1 MKEFVLATKNP
12 NKTSEFRE
20 MLVPLGFNVMNAID
34 FPELPDVE
42 EDGETLTENALK
54 KARTIAKIT
63 GKPALADDT
72 GLLVD
77 ALNGAPG
84 VYSAR
89 YAGEKASYQDNVKKL
104 ITELSKKGEFPHK
117 AHFETV
123 LALVDGNEEFIF
135 KGVCEGQ
142 IIGAQRGEK
151 GFGYDPIFMPEGFEE
166 TFAELSS
173 EKKNEISHRG
183 KALKNFLVWLKN
195 KEITK

>member
-20 MLVPLGFNVMNAID
+20 MLIPLGFSVLNAID
-34 FPELPDVE
+34 FPELPDVL

-89 YAGEKASYQDNVKKL
+89 FAGKNATYQDNVKKL
-104 ITELSKKGEFPHK
+104 LSELSKKGEFPHK
-117 AHFETV
+117 AHFETI
-123 LALVDGNEEFIF
+123 LALVDGKDEFLF
-135 KGVCEGQ
+135 KGVCEGL
-142 IIGAQRGEK
+142 IIGEQRGEK
-151 GFGYDPIFMPEGFEE
+151 GFGYDPVFMPDGFSE

-173 EKKNEISHRG
+173 EQKNVISHRG
-183 KALKNFLVWLKN
+183 KALKNFLAWLKN
-195 KEITK
+195 K

>member
-1 MKEFVLATKNP
+1 MKKFVLATKNP
-12 NKTSEFRE
+12 NKTNEFRA
-20 MLVPLGFNVMNAID
+20 MLIPLGFSVMNAID
-34 FPELPDVE
+34 FPELPDVI

-77 ALNGAPG
+77 ALKGAPG

-89 YAGEKASYQDNVKKL
+89 YAGENASYQDNVKKL
-104 ITELSKKGEFPHK
+104 LSELSKKGEFPHN

-123 LALVDGNEEFIF
+123 LALVDGNDEFLF

-142 IIGAQRGEK
+142 IIGEQRGEK
-151 GFGYDPIFMPEGFEE
+151 GFGYDPVFMPNGFNE

-173 EKKNEISHRG
+173 EQKNEISHRG
-183 KALKNFLVWLKN
+183 KALKYFLEWLQSK
-195 KEITK
+195 